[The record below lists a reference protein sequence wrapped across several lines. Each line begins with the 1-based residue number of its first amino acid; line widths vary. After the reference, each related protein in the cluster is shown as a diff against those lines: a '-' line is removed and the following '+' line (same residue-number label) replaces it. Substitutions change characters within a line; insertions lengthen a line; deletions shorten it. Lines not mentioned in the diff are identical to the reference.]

1 VASGKADPRK
11 EIMATPSTGTLTV
24 KIPGFPQ
31 PIQFADWT
39 HDNLYHTVEFAAGD
53 TNEVQAFIG
62 AQGSPI
68 PGGSR
73 VLTEVDTN
81 IPRSGDNGLSE
92 GWEALVY
99 SIQLEPVREMIRNSA
114 ATSAFTLEDIAGVN
128 GQLSRPIH
136 VGGGDPAY
144 LAGGV
149 LFDFLRKTYCKFT
162 VNQKIKSEGPAIN
175 YPQGV
180 GISVFG
186 TTTDL
191 EVAGNGMSSP
201 RDARAFVLPVW
212 IQPNIAFVMKMRP
225 QVALG
230 DANLINWSKLA
241 TPVYGFDVR
250 IRLVGLVKRPVQ

>member
-1 VASGKADPRK
+1 
-11 EIMATPSTGTLTV
+11 MATNTGTLTV
-24 KIPGFPQ
+24 KIPGFPT

-39 HDNLYHTVEFAAGD
+39 HDNLFHTVELQRGD

-99 SIQLEPVREMIRNSA
+99 SIQIEPVREMARTA
-114 ATSAFTLEDIAGVN
+114 AQAAFSLEDTAT
-128 GQLSRPIH
+128 QLSRPIH
-136 VGGGDPAY
+136 TGGGDPAY
-144 LAGGV
+144 LAGGI
-149 LFDFLRKTYCKFT
+149 LFDFLRKTFCKFT
-162 VNQKIKSEGPAIN
+162 VNQKVKSEGPAVN
-175 YPQGV
+175 YPQGA

-191 EVAGNGMSSP
+191 EVANNGIPSP

-230 DANLINWSKLA
+230 DFVAIDWSGLTA
-241 TPVYGFDVR
+241 AALGFDLRV
-250 IRLVGLVKRPVQ
+250 RLVGLVKRPVQ

>member
-1 VASGKADPRK
+1 
-11 EIMATPSTGTLTV
+11 MATNTGTLTV
-24 KIPGFPQ
+24 KIPGFPT

-39 HDNLYHTVEFAAGD
+39 HDNLFHTVEFQRGD

-99 SIQLEPVREMIRNSA
+99 SIQIEITREMARTA
-114 ATSAFTLEDIAGVN
+114 AQAAFSLEDTAAV
-128 GQLSRPIH
+128 QFSRPTH
-136 VGGGDPAY
+136 VGGSDPAY

-149 LFDFLRKTYCKFT
+149 LFDFVRKTYCKFT
-162 VNQKIKSEGPAIN
+162 VNQKVKSEGPVVN
-175 YPQGV
+175 YPQGA

-191 EVAGNGMSSP
+191 EVANNGIPSP

-230 DANLINWSKLA
+230 DATLVDWSGLSA
-241 TPVYGFDVR
+241 AALGFDVR
-250 IRLVGLVKRPVQ
+250 VRLVGLVKRPVQ

>member
-1 VASGKADPRK
+1 
-11 EIMATPSTGTLTV
+11 MATPNTGTLTV

-39 HDNLYHTVEFAAGD
+39 HDNLYHTVELQRGD

-99 SIQLEPVREMIRNSA
+99 SIQLEPVREMA
-114 ATSAFTLEDIAGVN
+114 KVVAQAAFTLEDTAAS
-128 GQLSRPIH
+128 QFSRPVH
-136 VGGGDPAY
+136 VGGSDPAY
-144 LAGGV
+144 LAGGI
-149 LFDFLRKTYCKFT
+149 LFDFLRKTYVKFT
-162 VNQKIKSEGPAIN
+162 VNQKVKSEGPAIN

-191 EVAGNGMSSP
+191 EVANNGLPSP

-212 IQPNIAFVMKMRP
+212 IQPNIAFVAKVRP
-225 QVALG
+225 QSALG
-230 DANLINWSKLA
+230 DATVVDWSGLGNG
-241 TPVYGFDVR
+241 TTTSQLGFDLRV
-250 IRLVGLVKRPVQ
+250 RLVGLVKRPVQ

>member
-1 VASGKADPRK
+1 MN
-11 EIMATPSTGTLTV
+11 MAVNTGTLTV

-31 PIQFADWT
+31 PISFADWT
-39 HDNLYHTVEFAAGD
+39 HDNLYHTVELQGGD

-62 AQGSPI
+62 AAGTPI
-68 PGGSR
+68 PGGAR

-99 SIQLEPVREMIRNSA
+99 SIQIEPVREMARNN
-114 ATSAFTLEDIAGVN
+114 TLQPAFTLDDSAT
-128 GQLSRPIH
+128 QFSRPVH

-144 LAGGV
+144 LSGGI
-149 LFDFLRKTYCKFT
+149 LFDLLRKTYCRFT
-162 VNQKIKSEGPAIN
+162 VNQKVKSEGPAVN
-175 YPQGV
+175 YPQGA

-191 EVAGNGMSSP
+191 EVANNGIPSP
-201 RDARAFVLPVW
+201 RDGRAFVLPVW

-230 DANLINWSKLA
+230 NGVAAPWYTEWSGLA
-241 TPVYGFDVR
+241 TPVLGFDIRV
-250 IRLVGLVKRPVQ
+250 RLVGLIKRPVQ

>member
-1 VASGKADPRK
+1 MDT
-11 EIMATPSTGTLTV
+11 MTPNTGTLTV

-39 HDNLYHTVEFAAGD
+39 HDNLFHTVEFQRGD

-68 PGGSR
+68 PGGAR

-99 SIQLEPVREMIRNSA
+99 SVQLEPVREMSRA
-114 ATSAFTLEDIAGVN
+114 PAGQAAFTLQDAAGL
-128 GQLSRPIH
+128 QLSRPIH
-136 VGGGDPAY
+136 VGGGDPSY
-144 LAGGV
+144 LAGGI
-149 LFDFLRKTYCKFT
+149 LFDFLRKVFCKFT
-162 VNQKIKSEGPAIN
+162 VNQKVKSEGPACN
-175 YPQGV
+175 YPQGA
-180 GISVFG
+180 GIHVFG

-191 EVAGNGMSSP
+191 EVASNGMVSP
-201 RDARAFVLPVW
+201 RDARAFVLPIW

-225 QVALG
+225 QEALG
-230 DANLINWSKLA
+230 DAVLIPWSELA
-241 TPVYGFDVR
+241 NEVQGFDVR
-250 IRLVGLVKRPVQ
+250 VRLVGLIKRPVQ

>member
-1 VASGKADPRK
+1 
-11 EIMATPSTGTLTV
+11 MATNTGTLTV
-24 KIPGFPQ
+24 KIPGFPT

-39 HDNLYHTVEFAAGD
+39 HDNLFHTVELQRSD

-99 SIQLEPVREMIRNSA
+99 SIQLEPVREMSKVTAQAN
-114 ATSAFTLEDIAGVN
+114 FTLEDTAAQ
-128 GQLSRPIH
+128 QLSRPIH
-136 VGGGDPAY
+136 TGGGDPSY
-144 LAGGV
+144 LSGGI
-149 LFDFLRKTYCKFT
+149 LFDFLRKTFCKFT
-162 VNQKIKSEGPAIN
+162 VNQKVKSEGPAVN
-175 YPQGV
+175 YPQGA

-191 EVAGNGMSSP
+191 EIANNGIPSP

-230 DANLINWSKLA
+230 DAVAVDWSGLGNG
-241 TPVYGFDVR
+241 TTTSQLGFDVR
-250 IRLVGLVKRPVQ
+250 VRLVGLVKRPVQ

>member
-1 VASGKADPRK
+1 MN
-11 EIMATPSTGTLTV
+11 MAVNTGTLTV
-24 KIPGFPQ
+24 KIPGFPE
-31 PIQFADWT
+31 PISFADWT
-39 HDNLYHTVEFAAGD
+39 HDNLYHTVELQGGD

-68 PGGSR
+68 PGGTR

-92 GWEALVY
+92 GWEALIY
-99 SIQLEPVREMIRNSA
+99 SIQLEPVREMARSA
-114 ATSAFTLEDIAGVN
+114 GQAAFTLEDSAT
-128 GQLSRPIH
+128 QLSRPAH

-144 LAGGV
+144 LSGGE
-149 LFDFLRKTYCKFT
+149 LFDIIRKVFVKFT
-162 VNQKIKSEGPAIN
+162 VNQKVKSEGPAVN

-191 EVAGNGMSSP
+191 EVANNGLPSP
-201 RDARAFVLPVW
+201 RDARAFVLPIW
-212 IQPNIAFVMKMRP
+212 IQPNIAFVAKLRP

-230 DANLINWSKLA
+230 NGVA
-241 TPVYGFDVR
+241 TPWYVDWSGITAAAIGVDLRV
-250 IRLVGLVKRPVQ
+250 RLVGLIKRPVQ

>member
-1 VASGKADPRK
+1 
-11 EIMATPSTGTLTV
+11 MTNTGTLTV

-39 HDNLYHTVEFAAGD
+39 HDNLFHTVELQSGD

-62 AQGSPI
+62 AQGSAI
-68 PGGSR
+68 PGGTR

-99 SIQLEPVREMIRNSA
+99 SIQVEPVREMARNGA
-114 ATSAFTLEDIAGVN
+114 GQAAFTLEDSAT
-128 GQLSRPIH
+128 QYSRPVH
-136 VGGGDPAY
+136 VGGSDPNY
-144 LAGGV
+144 LAGGI
-149 LFDFLRKTYCKFT
+149 LFDFLRKTFIKFT
-162 VNQKIKSEGPAIN
+162 VNQKVKSEGPADN
-175 YPQGV
+175 YPQGA

-186 TTTDL
+186 TSTDL
-191 EVAGNGMSSP
+191 EVANNGIPSP
-201 RDARAFVLPVW
+201 RDARAFVLPIW
-212 IQPNIAFVMKMRP
+212 IQPNIAFVAKIRP

-230 DANLINWSKLA
+230 DFIVAAWSSLA

-250 IRLVGLVKRPVQ
+250 VRLVGLLKRPVQ

>member
-1 VASGKADPRK
+1 
-11 EIMATPSTGTLTV
+11 MATNTGTLTV
-24 KIPGFPQ
+24 KIPGFPT

-39 HDNLYHTVEFAAGD
+39 HDNLFHTVEMARGD

-99 SIQLEPVREMIRNSA
+99 SIQIEPVREMARLTAS
-114 ATSAFTLEDIAGVN
+114 TSAFALEDTAGA
-128 GQLSRPIH
+128 QLSRPIH
-136 VGGGDPAY
+136 TGGGDPAY
-144 LAGGV
+144 LAGGI
-149 LFDFLRKTYCKFT
+149 LFDFLRKTFCKFT
-162 VNQKIKSEGPAIN
+162 VNQKVKSEGPAVN
-175 YPQGV
+175 YPQGA

-191 EVAGNGMSSP
+191 EVANNGIPSP

-212 IQPNIAFVMKMRP
+212 IQPNIAFVMRMRP

-230 DANLINWSKLA
+230 DAVAIDWSGLGNGL
-241 TPVYGFDVR
+241 TTSQLGFDLRV
-250 IRLVGLVKRPVQ
+250 RLVGLVKRPVQ

>member
-1 VASGKADPRK
+1 
-11 EIMATPSTGTLTV
+11 MTNTGTLTV

-39 HDNLYHTVEFAAGD
+39 HDSLFHTVELQRGD

-92 GWEALVY
+92 GWEALIY
-99 SIQLEPVREMIRNSA
+99 SIQLEPVREMARIA
-114 ATSAFTLEDIAGVN
+114 AQAAFTLEDTAAV
-128 GQLSRPIH
+128 QLSRPTH

-144 LAGGV
+144 LSGGI
-149 LFDFLRKTYCKFT
+149 LFDFLRKSFVKFT
-162 VNQKIKSEGPAIN
+162 VNQKVKSEGPAVK
-175 YPQGV
+175 YPQGA

-191 EVAGNGMSSP
+191 EIANNGIPSP
-201 RDARAFVLPVW
+201 RDARAFVLPIW
-212 IQPNIAFVMKMRP
+212 IQPNIAFVAKIRP

-230 DANLINWSKLA
+230 DAVIVDWSGLPGGA
-241 TPVYGFDVR
+241 AAFGFDVR
-250 IRLVGLVKRPVQ
+250 VHLVGLVKRPVQ

>member
-1 VASGKADPRK
+1 
-11 EIMATPSTGTLTV
+11 MTNTGTLTV

-39 HDNLYHTVEFAAGD
+39 HDSLFHTVELQRGD

-92 GWEALVY
+92 GWEALIY
-99 SIQLEPVREMIRNSA
+99 SIQLEPVREMSRTIA
-114 ATSAFTLEDIAGVN
+114 QAAFTLEDTAT
-128 GQLSRPIH
+128 QYSRPVH
-136 VGGGDPAY
+136 VGGDDPAY
-144 LAGGV
+144 LSGGI
-149 LFDFLRKTYCKFT
+149 LFDFLRKSFVKFT
-162 VNQKIKSEGPAIN
+162 VNQKVKSEGPAVK
-175 YPQGV
+175 YPQGA

-191 EVAGNGMSSP
+191 EVANNGIPSP
-201 RDARAFVLPVW
+201 RDARAFVLPIW
-212 IQPNIAFVMKMRP
+212 IQPNIAFVAKIRP

-230 DANLINWSKLA
+230 DFIVTDWSFLGNG
-241 TPVYGFDVR
+241 TTTSVLGFDVR
-250 IRLVGLVKRPVQ
+250 VHLVGLVKRPVQ

>member
-1 VASGKADPRK
+1 
-11 EIMATPSTGTLTV
+11 MATPNTGTLTV

-31 PIQFADWT
+31 PISFADWT
-39 HDNLYHTVEFAAGD
+39 HDNLFHTVELQGLD

-62 AQGSPI
+62 AQGTQI
-68 PGGSR
+68 PGGTR
-73 VLTEVDTN
+73 ILTEVDTN

-99 SIQLEPVREMIRNSA
+99 SIQLEPVREMARD
-114 ATSAFTLEDIAGVN
+114 ATTGAFTLENNAHQV
-128 GQLSRPIH
+128 SRPVH
-136 VGGGDPAY
+136 VGGDDPAY
-144 LAGGV
+144 TAGGV
-149 LFDFLRKTYCKFT
+149 LFDFIRKTYCRFT
-162 VNQKIKSEGPAIN
+162 VNQKVKSEGPAVN

-191 EVAGNGMSSP
+191 EVANNGIPSP

-212 IQPNIAFVMKMRP
+212 IQPNIAFVMKLRP

-230 DANLINWSKLA
+230 NSALALGYVDWSNITAVAL
-241 TPVYGFDVR
+241 GFDIRV
-250 IRLVGLVKRPVQ
+250 RLVGLVKRPVQ

>member
-1 VASGKADPRK
+1 
-11 EIMATPSTGTLTV
+11 MAVNTGTLTV

-31 PIQFADWT
+31 PISFADWT
-39 HDNLYHTVEFAAGD
+39 HDNLYHTVELQRLD

-68 PGGSR
+68 PGGTR

-99 SIQLEPVREMIRNSA
+99 SIQLEPVREMSRVVAQAN
-114 ATSAFTLEDIAGVN
+114 FTLEDTAAA
-128 GQLSRPIH
+128 QLSRPVH
-136 VGGGDPAY
+136 VGGSDPAY
-144 LAGGV
+144 LSGGI

-162 VNQKIKSEGPAIN
+162 VNQKVKSEGPAVN
-175 YPQGV
+175 YPQGA

-191 EVAGNGMSSP
+191 EVANNGIPSP
-201 RDARAFVLPVW
+201 RDGRAFVLPVW
-212 IQPNIAFVMKMRP
+212 IQPNIAFVMKLRP

-230 DANLINWSKLA
+230 DATVVDWSGLGNG
-241 TPVYGFDVR
+241 TTTSVLGFDIRV
-250 IRLVGLVKRPVQ
+250 RLVGLIKRPVQ

>member
-1 VASGKADPRK
+1 
-11 EIMATPSTGTLTV
+11 MATPNTGTLTV

-39 HDNLYHTVEFAAGD
+39 HDNLFHTVEFQRLD
-53 TNEVQAFIG
+53 TNEIQAFIG
-62 AQGSPI
+62 AQGSQI

-73 VLTEVDTN
+73 ILTEVDTN

-99 SIQLEPVREMIRNSA
+99 SIQLEPVREMSRLNASQA
-114 ATSAFTLEDIAGVN
+114 AFTLEDTAAI
-128 GQLSRPIH
+128 QLSRPIH
-136 VGGGDPAY
+136 TGGSDPAY
-144 LAGGV
+144 GAGGI
-149 LFDFLRKTYCKFT
+149 LFDFLRKTFCKFT
-162 VNQKIKSEGPAIN
+162 VNQKVKSEGPAVN
-175 YPQGV
+175 YPQGA
-180 GISVFG
+180 GIHVFG

-191 EVAGNGMSSP
+191 EVASNGHVSP

-230 DANLINWSKLA
+230 DATVVDWSGLGNG
-241 TPVYGFDVR
+241 TTSTLGFDVR
-250 IRLVGLVKRPVQ
+250 VRLVGLVKRPVQ